1 MTSDKQSTLDDS
13 SMLEQGVSSIQ
24 ETDHPLQPRHIAIIM
39 DGNGRWAQRRGLPRA
54 AGHSAG
60 VEAVRKV
67 IEQCVQRKVRVLTLF
82 AFSSENWRRPK
93 KEVGLIM
100 ELFISALKKEAR
112 RLHKIGVRL
121 VVIGERT
128 AFSDKLQ
135 QRIQEVERL
144 TSGNDA
150 LVLQIAANY
159 GGRWDILQATRKLA
173 QAVRE
178 GELEPKDIDEGR
190 VAGAL
195 SFPFQVDPDLYIRTG
210 GEKRLSNFL
219 LWQAAYAELYFTDL
233 LWPDFDD
240 AALDLALEEYAGR
253 QRRFGQTGEQIT
265 GDRPEVS

>member
-1 MTSDKQSTLDDS
+1 MSDDQSNLDAS
-13 SMLEQGVSSIQ
+13 STLEQGAPSLQ
-24 ETDHPLQPRHIAIIM
+24 ETDDPGLPRHIAIIM
-39 DGNGRWAQRRGLPRA
+39 DGNGRWAQSRGLPRT

-60 VEAVRKV
+60 VQAVRKV
-67 IEQCVQRKVRVLTLF
+67 IEQCVQRKIRVLTLF
-82 AFSSENWRRPK
+82 AFSSENWCRPM

-112 RLHKIGVRL
+112 RLHKNGVRL

-144 TSGNDA
+144 TSDNDA
-150 LVLQIAANY
+150 LILQIAANY

-178 GELEPKDIDEGR
+178 GELDPQDIDEDR
-190 VAGAL
+190 LAGAL
-195 SFPFQVDPDLYIRTG
+195 SFPFQADPDLYIRTG

-219 LWQAAYAELYFTDL
+219 LWQAAYAELYFTDM

-240 AALDLALEEYAGR
+240 VALDLALEEYVGR
-253 QRRFGQTGEQIT
+253 QRRFGQTGEQVT
-265 GDRPEVS
+265 GDG